1 MAVGTTP
8 KNGDFIESNYR
19 AEIERIKSSLENKK
33 YLEAY
38 RQLDEVISLYQLH
51 RSVDSLLEARKTLR
65 KDKLY
70 RTQRK
75 NENAAIFKESLMR
88 DEYQYNLLEDIS
100 TLNYNNLGWW
110 NYQVGELNEYAGR
123 TTREERNMGLRLLSY
138 LNALVE
144 DNIDIEL
151 GENPVNDEVV
161 SYLWMLKTITE
172 PDNFD
177 YYLKI
182 ISDSAKYEDF
192 GTSLFYLEELLKR
205 GYKDKAS
212 LYALEN
218 TALLRI
224 TPEFNE
230 LIEKYL
236 KDARYEIIEE

>member
-1 MAVGTTP
+1 MAKGGLP
-8 KNGDFIESNYR
+8 KDEAFI
-19 AEIERIKSSLENKK
+19 SSEFEQELRDVNSQLAKNQ
-33 YLEAY
+33 YLTGY
-38 RQLDEVISLYQLH
+38 DQLNELISVFQIH
-51 RSVDSLLEARKTLR
+51 RPVDSLLEKRKVLR
-65 KDKLY
+65 KNKTY
-70 RTQRK
+70 RAQRRD
-75 NENAAIFKESLMR
+75 ENAALFKESLMR
-88 DEYQYNLLEDIS
+88 DEYQFNLLEDIS
-100 TLNYNNLGWW
+100 NLNYNNLGWW
-110 NYQVGELNEYAGR
+110 NFQMAELNKFAAK
-123 TTREERNMGLRLLSY
+123 TAKAERNMGLRLIAY
-138 LNALVE
+138 LNALIE
-144 DNIDIEL
+144 DNIDIEMA
-151 GENPVNDEVV
+151 ESPVNDEVV

-172 PDNFD
+172 PDNYN

-212 LYALEN
+212 LYALEH